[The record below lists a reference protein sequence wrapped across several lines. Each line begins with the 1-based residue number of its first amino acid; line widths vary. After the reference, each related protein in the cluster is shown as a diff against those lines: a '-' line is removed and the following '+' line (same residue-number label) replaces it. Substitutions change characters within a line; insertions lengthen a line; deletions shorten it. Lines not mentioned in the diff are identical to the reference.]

1 MFHLSLDHA
10 HLKRFSITIWKLR
23 LSQMTKSIGIQNCG
37 KLTLVNWICC
47 RTKVALQRLHSSLTF
62 GGCHLLVYLR
72 SYSMLGVNLLV
83 ANWLK
88 HAFVQLWRVAL
99 VLIWHY
105 FHFNC
110 FFLFILCLFSQ
121 FVSCQVFA
129 RFGAACGFSLVGV
142 ESFVKRRGCT
152 SLSLTA
158 VPLVL
163 LKF

>member
-10 HLKRFSITIWKLR
+10 HLQRLSITIWKLR

-83 ANWLK
+83 PNWLK

-99 VLIWHY
+99 VLIHY

-110 FFLFILCLFSQ
+110 FFLFFFCLFSQ
-121 FVSCQVFA
+121 LVSCQVFA
-129 RFGAACGFSLVGV
+129 RFGATCGFSLVGV
-142 ESFVKRRGCT
+142 ESFVKRA
-152 SLSLTA
+152 SLSLAA